1 MTSQPQADCLI
12 TVFLM
17 AFNEA
22 DNLPTVAAE
31 IHNVLLSLKQPF
43 DLCILDDG
51 SSDGTGAIADKLAAQ
66 LPGIRVIHHS
76 ENLGLG
82 GVYRSGFRSGRGE
95 FVTFFPA
102 DGQFPASIIGQ
113 FLPLIENRDLILG
126 YLPRRPRS
134 LLARFLSFSERVLYT
149 VLFGPMPRFQGI
161 FMIRREVLERLPLKS
176 TGRGWTIV
184 MELILRAARGKYRI
198 KSAPTEIRPRMS
210 GQSKVN
216 NLRTIRSHLQQIAM
230 LRRVM

>member
-1 MTSQPQADCLI
+1 MTSQTQADCLI
-12 TVFLM
+12 SVFLM

-31 IHNVLLSLKQPF
+31 IHNHLLALKQPF

-51 SSDGTGAIADKLAAQ
+51 SSDGTGAIADQLAAE
-66 LPGIRVIHHS
+66 LSGVRVIHHA

-82 GVYRSGFRSGRGE
+82 GVYRTGFRSGRGE

-113 FLPLIENRDLILG
+113 CLPLIENRDLILG

-134 LLARFLSFSERVLYT
+134 LLSGFLSFSERVLYT
-149 VLFGPMPRFQGI
+149 ALFGPMPRFQGI

-176 TGRGWTIV
+176 KGRGWTIV
-184 MELILRAARGKYRI
+184 MEMILRLARGNYRI
-198 KSAPTEIRPRMS
+198 KSTPTAIRPRIS